1 MFNGDRQVTAWVT
14 ARGYFQAALRDALI
28 ATNLDCTAFIT
39 NDGMSLGTAI
49 EIVGAA
55 IRPVDDGS

>member
-1 MFNGDRQVTAWVT
+1 MFNGDRRTTAWVT

-28 ATNLDCTAFIT
+28 ATDLDCTDFIS
-39 NDGMSLGTAI
+39 DGGMSLGTDI

-55 IRPVDDGS
+55 IRPVDDES